1 MSRNEAGNGSGTEA
15 GSGTETET
23 GRERT
28 AGPGRVPLRTAD
40 VARESGYSAQQVRDL
55 ERLGVIP
62 PAARAAN
69 GYRSYAPVH
78 VRALRAYRGLAA
90 AVGPVEAR
98 STLAE
103 LRTGT
108 VETAAA
114 AIGAVHVRLA
124 RERDEALRAQRALR
138 AIQDERNAPES
149 GGGGEAGE
157 GEEERDTMTITELAS
172 ALGVR
177 SSTLR
182 FWEQEGLV
190 APERVTSLR
199 ARRYGLPA
207 IRAARIVAALRG
219 GGHGI
224 PEVRA
229 VMDSLTGLGGPEE
242 TRRLLRR
249 RLDGIAERTVA
260 LLRAGSDLAAVVT
273 SAGARQEPPDPDPNP
288 NPNQD
293 PDPDQDPN
301 PDPNPNQDPNP
312 NPNSDPAPGD
322 AP

>member
-1 MSRNEAGNGSGTEA
+1 MSRTGAGSGAGAEA
-15 GSGTETET
+15 GSGTET

-28 AGPGRVPLRTAD
+28 GGPGRAPLRTAD

-138 AIQDERNAPES
+138 AIQDERDAPES
-149 GGGGEAGE
+149 GGGEKTEGAQGKEGE
-157 GEEERDTMTITELAS
+157 GEERDTMTITELAS

-182 FWEQEGLV
+182 FWEQERLV

-229 VMDSLTGLGGPEE
+229 VMDSLTGLDGPEE
-242 TRRLLRR
+242 TQRLLRR

-273 SAGARQEPPDPDPNP
+273 SSGAPEELPEPDPNQDQGLDSDPEQGQDQDSDRNPDPEPDPD
-288 NPNQD
+288 
-293 PDPDQDPN
+293 
-301 PDPNPNQDPNP
+301 
-312 NPNSDPAPGD
+312 D